1 MKLSEKITIFLGIV
15 LVAVFVI
22 GLAWSISTGLAGFW
36 KGLPFWIIVIFCLY
50 LLIIDSLRSMEIILL
65 SPHQRLYLLI
75 ADSYFV
81 KIFANISN
89 MKKLLAI
96 IGFGLIL
103 FGAFQGII
111 HLLSGNVNDAKA
123 ASGDFLFLGLILTVI
138 WFIWHLLSPNEYSKV
153 SKSERIKDIPTM
165 TKEEYINMYNVGTDI
180 SKFHLGKEWE
190 KEKKIIK

>member
-1 MKLSEKITIFLGIV
+1 
-15 LVAVFVI
+15 
-22 GLAWSISTGLAGFW
+22 
-36 KGLPFWIIVIFCLY
+36 
-50 LLIIDSLRSMEIILL
+50 
-65 SPHQRLYLLI
+65 
-75 ADSYFV
+75 
-81 KIFANISN
+81 

-103 FGAFQGII
+103 WGAFQAVI

-190 KEKKIIK
+190 NEKKSKNL

>member
-1 MKLSEKITIFLGIV
+1 M
-15 LVAVFVI
+15 
-22 GLAWSISTGLAGFW
+22 
-36 KGLPFWIIVIFCLY
+36 
-50 LLIIDSLRSMEIILL
+50 
-65 SPHQRLYLLI
+65 
-75 ADSYFV
+75 
-81 KIFANISN
+81 
-89 MKKLLAI
+89 MKKFLAI

-103 FGAFQGII
+103 FGAFKGII
-111 HLLSGNVNDAKA
+111 HLLAGNVNDAKA

-153 SKSERIKDIPTM
+153 SKSERIKDIPSM